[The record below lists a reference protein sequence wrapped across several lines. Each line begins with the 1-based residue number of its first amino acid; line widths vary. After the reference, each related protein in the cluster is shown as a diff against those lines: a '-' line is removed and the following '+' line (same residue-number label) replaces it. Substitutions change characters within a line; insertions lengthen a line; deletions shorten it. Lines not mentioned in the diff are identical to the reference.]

1 MTMPESCAIIAG
13 AGSFPF
19 HVAAHA
25 RRSGARVI
33 ALGIEGWVDAA
44 LASHVDA
51 YEEIA
56 IGQLGRL
63 IERLKAHQV
72 RQVVM
77 AGKVTKGVLLDPR
90 VRFDAE
96 AIQALGRAG
105 SASVN
110 AVLGAVAVRLA
121 QEGITLLASST
132 FLQRELC
139 PAGVLT
145 RRRPTPEEEAS
156 ILVGVGIARHMA
168 ALDVGQSLAV
178 KGRVVVAVEALEGTD
193 AMLQRAGQVAGYGCV
208 LVKTASPTQD
218 RRFDLPV
225 IGLTTL
231 EVAAQAGV
239 TCLALEAG
247 STLLLDKDALI
258 QKADAAGLSII
269 GVEPPAAPA

>member
-1 MTMPESCAIIAG
+1 MPESCAIIAG
-13 AGSFPF
+13 AGSFPL
-19 HVAAHA
+19 HVAEHA
-25 RRSGARVI
+25 RRAGARVI
-33 ALGIEGWVDAA
+33 ALGIEGWVDHA
-44 LASHVDA
+44 LASRVDV

-63 IERLKAHQV
+63 LERLKAHQV
-72 RQVVM
+72 RRVVM

-96 AIQALGRAG
+96 AVQVLGRAG
-105 SASVN
+105 GTSVN
-110 AVLGAVAVRLA
+110 AVLGAVAERLA
-121 QEGITLLASST
+121 QDGVVLLDSST

-139 PAGVLT
+139 PVGVVT
-145 RRRPTPEEEAS
+145 RRHPTPDEEAS
-156 ILVGVGIARHMA
+156 IRTGTGIARQLA

-193 AMLQRAGQVAGYGCV
+193 AMLQRAGQLAGPGCV

-225 IGLTTL
+225 IGPTTL
-231 EVAAQAGV
+231 EAAAKAGI

-247 STLLLDKDALI
+247 STLLLERDTLI
-258 QKADAAGLSII
+258 RQADAAGLAII
-269 GVEPPAAPA
+269 GIVPPPAAA

>member
-1 MTMPESCAIIAG
+1 MNKTCAIIAG

-19 HVAAHA
+19 HVAEHA
-25 RRSGARVI
+25 RSTGARVI

-77 AGKVTKGVLLDPR
+77 AGKITKGVLLDPR

-105 SASVN
+105 GTSVN
-110 AVLGAVAVRLA
+110 AVLGAVAARLA
-121 QEGITLLASST
+121 QEGIALLDSST

-145 RRRPTPEEEAS
+145 RRRPTPEEDAS
-156 ILVGVGIARHMA
+156 ISVGIGIARHMA

-193 AMLQRAGQVAGYGCV
+193 AMLQRAGQVAGPGCV

-247 STLLLDKDALI
+247 STLLLEKDALI

-269 GVEPPAAPA
+269 GVEPPDLRE